1 MAINQA
7 YLFLIFAL
15 DGIFIG
21 VLFDFFRILRKS
33 FKTINLI
40 TNIEDILFWI
50 LTGLSII
57 YCMYNFSDGSLRFF
71 MFLGL
76 SLGLLLYMLTLSK
89 FIVGTFVKIISI
101 IKKFVFTVVKI
112 IIFPFKFIFKII
124 EKFIFRPVY
133 LLFTKMQNNMTKKF
147 KNIFFNINKS
157 KKVQK
162 TWINRGI
169 LSLNG
174 E

>member
-7 YLFLIFAL
+7 YLFLVFAL
-15 DGIFIG
+15 NGIFIG
-21 VLFDFFRILRKS
+21 ILFDFFRILRKS
-33 FKTINLI
+33 FKTVNFI

-57 YCMYNFSDGSLRFF
+57 YCMYNFSGGALRFF
-71 MFLGL
+71 MLLGL
-76 SLGLLLYMLTLSK
+76 ILGILLYMLTLSDFLVK
-89 FIVGTFVKIISI
+89 IVVKIISI
-101 IKKFVFTVVKI
+101 IKKI
-112 IIFPFKFIFKII
+112 
-124 EKFIFRPVY
+124 
-133 LLFTKMQNNMTKKF
+133 QNNMTKKL
-147 KNIFFNINKS
+147 KNAFNNINKS

-162 TWINRGI
+162 TWVTRGI

>member
-15 DGIFIG
+15 NGIFIG

-33 FKTINLI
+33 FKTVNIV

-57 YCMYNFSDGSLRFF
+57 YCMYNFSDGSLRLF

-76 SLGLLLYMLTLSK
+76 ALGLLLYMLTLSN
-89 FIVGTFVKIISI
+89 FIVGTMVKIISI
-101 IKKFVFTVVKI
+101 IKKFIITIVKI
-112 IIFPFKFIFKII
+112 ITFPFKAIFKFI
-124 EKFIFRPVY
+124 EKFIFRPLY
-133 LLFTKMQNNMTKKF
+133 LLWLKIQKNMTKKL
-147 KNIFFNINKS
+147 KNIFYNINKS

-162 TWINRGI
+162 T
-169 LSLNG
+169 
-174 E
+174 

>member
-15 DGIFIG
+15 NGIFIG

-33 FKTINLI
+33 FKTANWII
-40 TNIEDILFWI
+40 NIEDISFWI

-76 SLGLLLYMLTLSK
+76 GLGLLLYMLTLSS
-89 FIVGTFVKIISI
+89 FIVKTVVKIISI
-101 IKKFVFTVVKI
+101 IKKIVVTVFRI
-112 IIFPFKFIFKII
+112 IIFPFKAIFKFV
-124 EKFIFRPVY
+124 EKILFRPIY
-133 LLFTKMQNNMTKKF
+133 LFFIKIQNNMTKKF
-147 KNIFFNINKS
+147 KNIFLNINKS

-162 TWINRGI
+162 T
-169 LSLNG
+169 
-174 E
+174 